1 MQKRRMVW
9 AYQYATETVD
19 EKGKPV
25 KGTALSLEP
34 NDTQPIRTA
43 WYFARS
49 TNGTDHGRGD

>member
-1 MQKRRMVW
+1 MVW

-19 EKGKPV
+19 ERGKPV
-25 KGTALSLEP
+25 KGTLLSLEP

-49 TNGTDHGRGD
+49 TNGTNNGRGS